1 MDRMRQTSTAASSAS
16 ENAAGS
22 ELELK
27 LQVPAFALPSLR
39 AALRAHGAKAQR
51 LRGTDTQRLTCRIS
65 DPRGT
70 TIEAVLLDVGQAAS
84 GVDSPPIAELGLVH
98 KGGPTAGLFDL
109 AIAWIRHGGLW
120 LSATTNAEP
129 GKRSPTPQPAS
140 RAVRAH
146 APLISSGADG
156 AAVLRTVLQS
166 ALQQV
171 IANAGPI
178 AAGHDEAETIH
189 QLRVGL
195 RRVRTVLRELA
206 DLSPSIRPQ
215 WDAELAR
222 VFEQLGLRR
231 DHQTVAAAVRPLLES
246 AGAPLL
252 TWSSPRA
259 VDPPAVV
266 RATDFQATLVSM
278 LALAHGDAAAF
289 ATVGPAAAR
298 LLVTQR
304 LDSLHR
310 KVERDGK
317 RFTRL
322 PLETQHQV
330 RKRLKRLRYL
340 AELSASWWRGDAV
353 RSYLQ
358 QLGAAQDAL
367 GSHNDVAVAAA
378 AFRTE
383 AEKAPAAWFAAG
395 FLQAHLSVTAR
406 AARKALVKAM
416 AQKRFWD

>member
-1 MDRMRQTSTAASSAS
+1 MDRMHQTSTGASSATES
-16 ENAAGS
+16 AAGS
-22 ELELK
+22 ELALK
-27 LQVPAFALPSLR
+27 LQVPAFVLPSLR

-51 LRGTDTQRLTCRIS
+51 PRATDVQRLTCRIS

-70 TIEAVLLDVGQAAS
+70 AIEATLLDVGPAAS
-84 GVDSPPIAELGLVH
+84 GVDSMPIAELELVH

-120 LSATTNAEP
+120 LNASTHAER
-129 GKRSPTPQPAS
+129 GNRLPTPQPAS
-140 RAVRAH
+140 RAVH
-146 APLISSGADG
+146 AQAPMLSSDTDG

-166 ALQQV
+166 VLQQV

-178 AAGHDEAETIH
+178 AAGRDEAETIH

-206 DLSPSIRPQ
+206 GLSPSTHPQ

-231 DHQTVAAAVRPLLES
+231 DHQTVAAAVRPLLEA

-252 TWSSPRA
+252 TWSPPRP

-278 LALAHGDAAAF
+278 LALAHGDATSF
-289 ATVGPAAAR
+289 ANVEPVAAR
-298 LLVTQR
+298 VLVTQR
-304 LDSLHR
+304 LDLLHR

-317 RFTRL
+317 RFTKL
-322 PLETQHQV
+322 PLETQHLV

-340 AELSASWWRGDAV
+340 AELTGSWWRGDAV

-383 AEKAPAAWFAAG
+383 AERAPDAWFAAG